1 MTSIEGFENYIIFED
16 GMIINFWTG
25 LELKPC
31 KNHEGYLRIGLS
43 KNGKVKDFKLHRLLA
58 LTFIPNP
65 DNLPEVD
72 HIDRDRSN
80 NNLEN
85 LHWVT
90 ALENCQNKGIPKTNT
105 SGHKN
110 ITWHKIYKHWR
121 FEKTINGKRYQKFS
135 KDKQIVIDYK
145 AQFYLEHNLKD

>member
-31 KNHEGYLRIGLS
+31 KNKKGYLKIGLY
-43 KNGKVKDFKLHRLLA
+43 KNGKRKHFYLHRLLA

-80 NNLEN
+80 NDLSNLR
-85 LHWVT
+85 WVT
-90 ALENCQNKGIPKTNT
+90 SIENNQNKGIPNTNT
-105 SGHKN
+105 TGEKYIHEDKY
-110 ITWHKIYKHWR
+110 YKGWI
-121 FEKTINGKRYQKFS
+121 FEKHINGKRYHKFS
-135 KDKQIVIDYK
+135 KDKQVVIDYRDK
-145 AQFYLEHNLKD
+145 FLLEHNLKD

>member
-1 MTSIEGFENYIIFED
+1 MTSIEGFEHYIIFED
-16 GMIINFWTG
+16 GIIMNQFG
-25 LELKPC
+25 KEMKPWE
-31 KNHEGYLRIGLS
+31 NHDAYYQYSLS
-43 KNGKVKDFKLHRLLA
+43 KNGKRKNFTLHRLLA

-85 LHWVT
+85 LQWVT
-90 ALENCQNKGIPKTNT
+90 KLENLQNKGEYKNNT
-105 SGHKN
+105 SGIKN
-110 ITWHKIYKHWR
+110 ISKCRNGWR
-121 FEKTINGKRYQKFS
+121 FEKHINGKRYQKFS